1 MSTLSIILKKQT
13 VAVHKS
19 KKGQHHMTFEDGII
33 IDVYMPG
40 VSGVTDWHSSVLSMA
55 PMQ

>member
-1 MSTLSIILKKQT
+1 MQT

-40 VSGVTDWHSSVLSMA
+40 VSGVTDWHSSALSMA